1 MNQAGVQAAAP
12 RQGSA
17 NAVLLS
23 LSLAVLLSSL
33 GTSIAN
39 VALPTLAE
47 MFAASFQQVQWVVI
61 AYLLAATALTVSVG
75 RLGDMFG
82 GRRLLLGGIAL
93 FTIASLC
100 SATAPSLG
108 LLIAA
113 RAVQGIGA
121 AIMLTVALALV
132 SAAIPAGKAGRA
144 IGLLGAMSAVG
155 TALGPSLG
163 GALVEALGW
172 RSIFLASAG
181 GGAIALVL
189 AQTHLP
195 VDPARSPRGVM
206 RFDAAGMLL
215 LTAALIG
222 YALAMTIG
230 RGSFGIANI
239 GLLSA
244 AVALAALFL
253 SVEARAASPLLRL
266 SMFRDRRLTLNL
278 ASTLGVA
285 AVIMATLVVGPFYLA
300 RGLHLSPLA
309 VGLVM
314 SVGPAVV
321 ALSSVPAGR
330 MADGAEA
337 QRMIGG
343 GLACMTLGCVAFAA
357 AGARFG
363 LAGYVAPLA
372 LTTFGYSLFQTAN
385 NKLLMERARPDEKGL
400 VSGMLSLA
408 RNLGLVT
415 GATVMAAVFASA
427 SGAADPAHASAD
439 AVIAG
444 MRATFAI
451 AGILAFGALLAG
463 ICGDTSQGRESR
475 PFCN

>member
-1 MNQAGVQAAAP
+1 MFQAGVQAAGRP
-12 RQGSA
+12 RARA
-17 NAVLLS
+17 NKVLVCLS
-23 LSLAVLLSSL
+23 RAVLLSSL

-47 MFAASFQQVQWVVI
+47 AFGASFQQVQWVVL

-100 SATAPSLG
+100 SAAAPSLG

-113 RAVQGIGA
+113 RALQGIGA
-121 AIMLTVALALV
+121 AIMLTVSLALV
-132 SAAIPAGKAGRA
+132 SAAIPEGRAGPA

-163 GALVEALGW
+163 GALVEAFGW
-172 RSIFLASAG
+172 RSIFLASGAG
-181 GGAIALVL
+181 GGIALVL
-189 AQTHLP
+189 AQRHLHT
-195 VDPARSPRGVM
+195 DPARSSGGKT
-206 RFDAAGMLL
+206 RFDAAGMLM
-215 LTAALIG
+215 LTAALVA

-230 RGSFGIANI
+230 RGSFGIANL
-239 GLLSA
+239 GLLFA
-244 AVALAALFL
+244 AQAFAVLFL

-266 SMFRDRRLTLNL
+266 SMFRDRRLTLSL
-278 ASTLGVA
+278 AGTLGVA

-337 QRMIGG
+337 QRVIG
-343 GLACMTLGCVAFAA
+343 
-357 AGARFG
+357 
-363 LAGYVAPLA
+363 
-372 LTTFGYSLFQTAN
+372 
-385 NKLLMERARPDEKGL
+385 DW
-400 VSGMLSLA
+400 
-408 RNLGLVT
+408 
-415 GATVMAAVFASA
+415 
-427 SGAADPAHASAD
+427 PA
-439 AVIAG
+439 
-444 MRATFAI
+444 
-451 AGILAFGALLAG
+451 
-463 ICGDTSQGRESR
+463 
-475 PFCN
+475 